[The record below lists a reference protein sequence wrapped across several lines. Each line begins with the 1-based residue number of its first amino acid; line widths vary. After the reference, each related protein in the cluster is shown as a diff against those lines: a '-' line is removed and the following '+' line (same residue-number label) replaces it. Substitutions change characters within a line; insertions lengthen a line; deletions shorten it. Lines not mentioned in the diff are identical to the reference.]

1 MEELYTLEGLTLRE
15 VKALRTGLNFIQIT
29 GMDAFFMGTLQIKIA
44 TQIKEIESHE
54 LEKSDDIAPPVLE

>member
-15 VKALRTGLNFIQIT
+15 IKALRTGLNFVQIT
-29 GMDAFFMGTLQIKIA
+29 GMDAFFGSYKYA
-44 TQIKEIESHE
+44 STQIKEIESHE